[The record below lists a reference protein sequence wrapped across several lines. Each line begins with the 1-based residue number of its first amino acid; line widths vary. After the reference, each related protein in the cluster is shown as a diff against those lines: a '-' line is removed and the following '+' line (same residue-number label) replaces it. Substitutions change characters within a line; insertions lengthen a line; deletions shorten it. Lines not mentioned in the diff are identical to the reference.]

1 MKRKL
6 TRQILNEKRTNS
18 WLVIEL
24 LIISVVVWY
33 LVNAFMTPT
42 RIQHLP
48 NGYDMSGTVAITYRS
63 FPGKVKALPEDSA
76 GRVNTR
82 LGHLAALINN
92 IKSRPGVE
100 EVAVGA
106 RIMPYNYNAWNTA
119 LSDPGNPDST
129 ISSRLN
135 MRFGTP
141 ETPRVMKLQPLAGAE
156 TVDDLVS
163 ILQRGQLI
171 ITRSV
176 GRNLAGLDENDWYG
190 DGLKGAVQFLG
201 KEVRLNGRIFTV
213 GAVVEDMRRGEYEP
227 AFGSALVPIQMNS
240 PEALDQQDIIV
251 RVRPG
256 MVADFVNDFKEHAA
270 EFYRT
275 ELYYVIEC
283 KPVDEIKASH
293 HLQQTIEKRNNV
305 IIIIFLLVTIFL
317 GLLGTFWFRTNQRI
331 SEIAIR
337 MSAGA
342 RRSDIFRRLISEGL
356 VMLVVA
362 SVPAAVIDW
371 YIFAKVNDDEWP
383 FYNSLFAGGSWGHL
397 ALCFGITFIL
407 MAVMVVVGIAFPARR
422 AMKIDPAMA
431 LHAE

>member
-6 TRQILNEKRTNS
+6 SRQILNERRTNS

-33 LVNAFMTPT
+33 LVNAFMIPT
-42 RIQHLP
+42 RIQHMP
-48 NGYDMSGTVAITYRS
+48 NGYDMSETVAITYRS
-63 FPGKVKALPEDSA
+63 FPDKMKALPEDSA

-100 EVAVGA
+100 EIAVGA
-106 RIMPYNYNAWNTA
+106 RIMPFNYNAYNTV
-119 LSDPGNPDST
+119 LRDPVNTDSA
-129 ISSRLN
+129 ISSGLN
-135 MRFGTP
+135 IRFGTP

-156 TVDDLVS
+156 TVDDLVR
-163 ILQRGQLI
+163 ILENGQLI
-171 ITRSV
+171 ISRSV
-176 GRNLAGLDENDWYG
+176 GRNLAGLDKDDWYG
-190 DGLKGAVQFLG
+190 DGLKGAVQFIG
-201 KEVRLNGRIFTV
+201 KEVFLSGKLYTV
-213 GAVVEDMRRGEYEP
+213 GAVIEDLRRGEYEP
-227 AFGSALVPIQMNS
+227 AYSGTGIMPVQMNS
-240 PEALDQQDIIV
+240 AQALDQQDIIV

-256 MVADFVNDFKEHAA
+256 MVDDFVNDFKEHGA

-275 ELYYVIEC
+275 DLYYVTEC
-283 KPVDEIKASH
+283 KPLDEIKAAH
-293 HLQQTIEKRNNV
+293 HLQNTIEKRNNA

-356 VMLVVA
+356 LMLVVA

-371 YIFAKVNDDEWP
+371 YLFAKVDDGWP
-383 FYNSLFAGGSWGHL
+383 YYNSLFAGGSWGHL
-397 ALCFGITFIL
+397 ALCFGISFLL

-422 AMKIDPAMA
+422 AMLIDPAMA